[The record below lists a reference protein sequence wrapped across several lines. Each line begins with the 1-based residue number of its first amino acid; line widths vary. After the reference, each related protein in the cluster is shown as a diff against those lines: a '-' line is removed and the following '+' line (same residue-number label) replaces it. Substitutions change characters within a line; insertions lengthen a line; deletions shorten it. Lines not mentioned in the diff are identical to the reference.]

1 MKLKRRKQK
10 KRKKNINTISPATKT
25 NAGEIQKLKQMFKIQ
40 EYQGPTEGNKKF
52 VVVDQN
58 NMIVSS
64 ELLTA
69 KEAEQELKDT
79 IEMFNEL
86 NK

>member
-1 MKLKRRKQK
+1 
-10 KRKKNINTISPATKT
+10 
-25 NAGEIQKLKQMFKIQ
+25 MFKIQ

-52 VVVDQN
+52 VIVDQN

-69 KEAEQELKDT
+69 AEAQQELKDT
-79 IEMFNEL
+79 EEYFNES

>member
-25 NAGEIQKLKQMFKIQ
+25 NAGEIQKTNPMFKIQ
-40 EYQGPTEGNKKF
+40 EYQGPTGKHKKF

-69 KEAEQELKDT
+69 AEAQQELKDT
-79 IEMFNEL
+79 IEIFNEL

>member
-1 MKLKRRKQK
+1 
-10 KRKKNINTISPATKT
+10 
-25 NAGEIQKLKQMFKIQ
+25 MFKIQ

-69 KEAEQELKDT
+69 EEAEQELKDT
-79 IEMFNEL
+79 EEYFNEL